1 MSIGGREA
9 TGDRREVGHTL
20 TSLLSGAGIYLVVI
34 LLVIVGAATSPGF
47 LAPDRLLGTFQNV
60 ALLGIVATGVAF
72 VTFSGHFADLSVP
85 AIMALSGIVTV
96 SALRFG
102 LWPAM
107 ALGVGAGL
115 VVGAINGWVI
125 GYLRAN
131 PIIWTLVTAAA
142 GSGFIRWAFSNK
154 QAYPMADTPSGGAF
168 IALYGGKLMGG
179 LPLIVLV
186 WAALIA
192 LGHFLL
198 ARTKFGAQI
207 KLAGASYEVAR
218 MTGVNTRRVTLSA
231 FLLSALAASIG
242 GILLASLNKL
252 GAEYIGKGYDF
263 TAVTAVVLGGVTL
276 AGGRG
281 SMAGVLGGV
290 LAIGLLEDVLT
301 LNGVGVDPQE
311 VVKGALFIVVVGVA
325 AYLARR
331 QGADD
336 E

>member
-96 SALRFG
+96 SAVRFG

-125 GYLRAN
+125 GCLRAN
-131 PIIWTLVTAAA
+131 
-142 GSGFIRWAFSNK
+142 
-154 QAYPMADTPSGGAF
+154 
-168 IALYGGKLMGG
+168 
-179 LPLIVLV
+179 
-186 WAALIA
+186 
-192 LGHFLL
+192 
-198 ARTKFGAQI
+198 
-207 KLAGASYEVAR
+207 
-218 MTGVNTRRVTLSA
+218 
-231 FLLSALAASIG
+231 
-242 GILLASLNKL
+242 
-252 GAEYIGKGYDF
+252 
-263 TAVTAVVLGGVTL
+263 
-276 AGGRG
+276 
-281 SMAGVLGGV
+281 
-290 LAIGLLEDVLT
+290 
-301 LNGVGVDPQE
+301 
-311 VVKGALFIVVVGVA
+311 
-325 AYLARR
+325 
-331 QGADD
+331 
-336 E
+336 